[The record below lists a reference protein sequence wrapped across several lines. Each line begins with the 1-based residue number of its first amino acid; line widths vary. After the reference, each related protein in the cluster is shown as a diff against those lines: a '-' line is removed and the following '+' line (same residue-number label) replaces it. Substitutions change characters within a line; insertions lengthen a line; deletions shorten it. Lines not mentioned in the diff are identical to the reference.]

1 MQERVVLKGMYL
13 LLLHQFGIGTVV
25 HDILAEYRRRKR
37 RVHLLRIHILQF
49 AVQDE
54 LIALCSQAYRSF
66 LAQQD
71 KRKHVSVL
79 LAAGKEELVRI
90 HAI

>member
-1 MQERVVLKGMYL
+1 VRGTYL

-25 HDILAEYRRRKR
+25 HDVLAENRRGKR
-37 RVHLLRIHILQF
+37 RIHLLGIHILQF
-49 AVQDE
+49 AIQDE
-54 LIALCSQAYRSF
+54 LIAFCSQAYCGF

-79 LAAGKEELVRI
+79 FAAGKEEFERI